1 LKLLKEYHTAIAS
14 DYVLQLNYEE
24 YNLKKLEQCFW
35 NKYSYKDPTPKGWHS
50 LREFDDIILNCLPK
64 KLIPYLVT
72 KDLFVLYF
80 HNKRPPRQLSDGL
93 ERTVIHRDGG
103 DVMKWYAQINL
114 PVYNCNENSK
124 TIFWDTVGEYKDLPG
139 FKSTMLKEGN
149 LKKSIEFAMTDKPVL
164 FNSRKYHSVD
174 LPDLKV
180 ERASFTIRFK
190 EEYSW
195 EDAKKLCG
203 EYIEDTTSAP

>member
-1 LKLLKEYHTAIAS
+1 MKLLKEYHTATAS
-14 DYVLQLNYEE
+14 DYILQLNYEE
-24 YNLKKLEQCFW
+24 FNLKKLEQCFW
-35 NKYSYKDPTPKGWHS
+35 NKYSYKDPKPKGWHS
-50 LREFDDIILNCLPK
+50 LREFDDIILSCLPK

-72 KDLFVLYF
+72 EDLFVLYF
-80 HNKRPPRQLSDGL
+80 HNKRPPRPLSDGL

-124 TIFWDTVGEYKDLPG
+124 TIFWDTNGEYKDLRG

-203 EYIEDTTSAP
+203 EYIEDTTSAS